1 MNHINITNADIV
13 KGMSDESKHNFA
25 NHCIANK
32 IEPEDVIESIK
43 KVANVTINFA
53 IDLCNKYFET
63 PEGKEYIN
71 MRKKIENIGQK
82 S

>member
-1 MNHINITNADIV
+1 MEHIKFTNASIV
-13 KGMSDESKHNFA
+13 KGMSDETKHNFA
-25 NHCIANK
+25 NYCIAND

-43 KVANVTINFA
+43 NVANATINFA
-53 IDLCNKYFET
+53 IDLCNKYFES
-63 PEGKEYIN
+63 PIGKEYLN

>member
-13 KGMSDESKHNFA
+13 KGMSDETKHNFA
-25 NHCIANK
+25 NCCIAND
-32 IEPEDVIESIK
+32 IEPEDVIEPIK
-43 KVANVTINFA
+43 NVANATINFA
-53 IDLCNKYFET
+53 IDLCNKYFES
-63 PEGKEYIN
+63 PIGKEYLN

>member
-13 KGMSDESKHNFA
+13 KSMSDELKHNFA

-32 IEPEDVIESIK
+32 IEPEDVIEPIK
-43 KVANVTINFA
+43 NVANATINFA
-53 IDLCNKYFET
+53 IDICNNYFES
-63 PEGKEYIN
+63 PAGKEYLN